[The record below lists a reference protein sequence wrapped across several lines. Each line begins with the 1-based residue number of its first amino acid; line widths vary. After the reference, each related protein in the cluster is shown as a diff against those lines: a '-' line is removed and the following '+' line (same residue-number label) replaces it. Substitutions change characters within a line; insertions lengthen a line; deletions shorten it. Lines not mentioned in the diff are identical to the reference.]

1 MSEEK
6 LLDKKTSRSSNKSS
20 SSKRKSSKKKN
31 KSLDLEQNHDDD
43 HTTAEADD
51 EYSQFLKQNKVMW
64 KTMTLLSSLGFF
76 GLAAGTYV
84 INTNEEGN
92 CLGIEGALWLIMVN
106 QVVNACVS
114 FLFFTGM
121 ERSTCSAFSMT
132 VFCVLQI
139 TVLFYSSTIYFEAM
153 SPTPDPVDPT

>member
-6 LLDKKTSRSSNKSS
+6 LLEKKTSRSSTKSTTS
-20 SSKRKSSKKKN
+20 NRKSSKKI
-31 KSLDLEQNHDDD
+31 KSLDLENNHEND
-43 HTTAEADD
+43 HADD
-51 EYSQFLKQNKVMW
+51 EYGHFLKQNKVMW

-84 INTNEEGN
+84 INTNVEGD
-92 CLGIEGALWLIMVN
+92 CMGISSALWLIMIN
-106 QVVNACVS
+106 HIVNAGVS

-121 ERSTCSAFSMT
+121 ERTMCSAFSMT

-139 TVLFYSSTIYFEAM
+139 TVLFYS
-153 SPTPDPVDPT
+153 